1 MQRETRRFFTTSGR
15 AAGGALIFA
24 LPMLMTAEM
33 WGLGLAMDRLRL
45 AAFIL
50 LSVPMLT
57 VLSHFI
63 GFERTACWRDA
74 ALDAAYAL
82 GLGAAIGAV
91 LLGVIAAFGPRPT
104 LDQAVGQVAVQM
116 VPAAIG
122 ALLART
128 QFGSES
134 ARPPA
139 DAGPPYVGEM
149 FLMGVGALFL
159 GLNIAPTEEVMTL
172 ASRMTPWHGIAAVA
186 GSLLAMH
193 AFVYAVGFRG
203 GSAHSPELPGRA
215 AFLRFTLPGYALA
228 AAVSVYTLWMFGRLD
243 GTGFHQGVMAMVTLG
258 LPCAIGAAAAR
269 LIV

>member
-1 MQRETRRFFTTSGR
+1 MDRETRSFWVNSGR

-33 WGLGLAMDRLRL
+33 WELGLEMHRLRL
-45 AAFIL
+45 AAFVL

-63 GFERTACWRDA
+63 GFERTTCWRDA
-74 ALDAAYAL
+74 AFDALYAL
-82 GLGAAIGAV
+82 AIG
-91 LLGVIAAFGPRPT
+91 GVIGFALLTVLAVFRPPPT
-104 LDQAVGQVAVQM
+104 LDRMVGQVAVQS

-128 QFGSES
+128 QFGSET

-139 DAGPPYVGEM
+139 DAGSPYVGEM
-149 FLMGVGALFL
+149 FLMGTGALFL
-159 GLNIAPTEEVMTL
+159 GLNIAPTDEIWIL
-172 ASRMTPWHGIAAVA
+172 SARMTAWHAIAVVLL
-186 GSLLAMH
+186 SLATMH

-203 GSAHSPELPGRA
+203 GSSHSAELPWSA
-215 AFLRFTLPGYALA
+215 AFLRFTLPGYAVA
-228 AAVSVYTLWMFGRLD
+228 AAVSLYVLWVFGGLD
-243 GTGFHQGVMAMVTLG
+243 GGFDQGVSAMVVLTLPG
-258 LPCAIGAAAAR
+258 AIGAAAAR